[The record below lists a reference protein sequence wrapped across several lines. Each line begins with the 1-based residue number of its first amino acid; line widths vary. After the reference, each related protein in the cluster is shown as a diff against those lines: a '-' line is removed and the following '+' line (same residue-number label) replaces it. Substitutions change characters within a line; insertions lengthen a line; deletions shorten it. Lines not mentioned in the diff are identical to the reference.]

1 MAQGLSDFLSSNS
14 SEDQA
19 QDILKTAQ
27 DQVAA
32 AEGAAQLNR
41 FFMKKP
47 W

>member
-1 MAQGLSDFLSSNS
+1 MTQGLSDSLSLNS
-14 SEDQA
+14 SEEQA

-27 DQVAA
+27 DQAAVA
-32 AEGAAQLNR
+32 GAAQLNR